1 MYIKDSKQD
10 GVPTLVEITL
20 YMENLGDE
28 QMILKKR
35 KYGIISNGD
44 RRIKRI

>member
-10 GVPTLVEITL
+10 RVPSLVEITL
-20 YMENLGDE
+20 DMENVGDE
-28 QMILKKR
+28 MILKKR